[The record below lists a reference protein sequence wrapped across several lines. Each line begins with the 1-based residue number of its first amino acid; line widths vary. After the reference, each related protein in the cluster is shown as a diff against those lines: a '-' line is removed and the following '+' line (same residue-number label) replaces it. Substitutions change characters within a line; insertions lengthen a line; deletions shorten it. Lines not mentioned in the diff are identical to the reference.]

1 MSKSTQINIKG
12 MHCSGCESVIEEA
25 LTELDGVIEV
35 TVDYPTA
42 LCSIS
47 FDQKKLSLEDIH
59 KLIEDKGY
67 QVELVPENK
76 ASLFIKISLSL
87 LALIAIV
94 LLMVGSRK
102 LWHQFSAPEIS
113 SQLSYGMIFVVGL
126 ITGLHCIGMCG
137 SFVISY
143 TVKDAEHGQ
152 SPYLSHLLYG
162 VGKTLSYAMFG
173 AAFGL
178 LGSIISITPFI
189 SGMSIL
195 LAGTFLILFG
205 LNMLNVF
212 AVLRRVR
219 IKQPE
224 AMMRYA
230 MKKRR
235 KARSPFFIGFFSG
248 FLLGCGPLQAMYI
261 MAAGNA
267 DPIEGAKFL
276 ALFGLGT
283 LPALLSFGMAAHL
296 LSEKMTHRFLQASG
310 IILIVMGTMM
320 LNKGLMKTES
330 GYDFKSISSTLSQA
344 PMSDADK

>member
-1 MSKSTQINIKG
+1 MSKRIRINIKG
-12 MHCSGCESVIEEA
+12 MHCGGCETIIEEA
-25 LTELDGVIEV
+25 LSEVLGVIEV
-35 TVDYPTA
+35 KADYSA
-42 LCSIS
+42 AQCSVN
-47 FDQKKLSLEDIH
+47 FDEQKLSLAEIY
-59 KLIEDKGY
+59 KVIENKGY
-67 QVELVPENK
+67 QVDLAPTDKGSLLV
-76 ASLFIKISLSL
+76 KISLSL

-94 LLMVGSRK
+94 LLMVFSRK
-102 LWHQFSAPEIS
+102 LWNQFSVPEIS

-143 TVKDAEHGQ
+143 TVKDVEQGQ
-152 SPYLSHLLYG
+152 SPYFSHVLYG
-162 VGKTLSYAMFG
+162 VGKTLSYAIFG
-173 AAFGL
+173 AIFGF

-212 AVLRRVR
+212 AALRRIR

-230 MKKRR
+230 LKKRR
-235 KARSPFFIGFFSG
+235 TARSPFFIGFFSG

-261 MAAGNA
+261 MAAGNG
-267 DPIEGAKFL
+267 DVIEGAKFL

-310 IILIVMGTMM
+310 IILIIMGTMM
-320 LNKGLMKTES
+320 LNKGLMKTQS
-330 GYDFKSISSTLSQA
+330 GYDFQSISTSISQK
-344 PMSDADK
+344 MMHE

>member
-1 MSKSTQINIKG
+1 
-12 MHCSGCESVIEEA
+12 
-25 LTELDGVIEV
+25 
-35 TVDYPTA
+35 
-42 LCSIS
+42 
-47 FDQKKLSLEDIH
+47 
-59 KLIEDKGY
+59 
-67 QVELVPENK
+67 
-76 ASLFIKISLSL
+76 
-87 LALIAIV
+87 
-94 LLMVGSRK
+94 
-102 LWHQFSAPEIS
+102 
-113 SQLSYGMIFVVGL
+113 
-126 ITGLHCIGMCG
+126 
-137 SFVISY
+137 
-143 TVKDAEHGQ
+143 
-152 SPYLSHLLYG
+152 
-162 VGKTLSYAMFG
+162 MFG

-178 LGSIISITPFI
+178 LGSLISITPFI

-320 LNKGLMKTES
+320 LNKGLMKTKS
-330 GYDFKSISSTLSQA
+330 GYDFQSMSTRLSQ
-344 PMSDADK
+344 PLMSDTEK

>member
-12 MHCSGCESVIEEA
+12 MSCGGCESVLEEA
-25 LTELDGVIEV
+25 LTEVIGVIEV
-35 TVDYPTA
+35 KADYSEAKCSVDY
-42 LCSIS
+42 
-47 FDQKKLSLEDIH
+47 DENRVSLEDIYQV
-59 KLIEDKGY
+59 IEGKGY
-67 QVELVPENK
+67 QVELEPTDK
-76 ASLFIKISLSL
+76 GSFLAKLSLSL

-94 LLMVGSRK
+94 LLMIFSRK
-102 LWHQFSAPEIS
+102 LWHQFSVPDIS

-143 TVKDAEHGQ
+143 TVKDAEQGQ
-152 SPYLSHLLYG
+152 KPYLSHALYG
-162 VGKTLSYAMFG
+162 IGKTLSYAMFG
-173 AAFGL
+173 AIFGF

-195 LAGTFLILFG
+195 LAGIFLILFG

-212 AVLRRVR
+212 SALRRVR
-219 IKQPE
+219 FKQPE

-235 KARSPFFIGFFSG
+235 NARSPFFIGFFSG

-267 DPIEGAKFL
+267 DAIEGAKFL
-276 ALFGLGT
+276 AIFGLGT

-310 IILIVMGTMM
+310 IILVVMGTMM
-320 LNKGLMKTES
+320 LNKGLMKTKS
-330 GYDFKSISSTLSQA
+330 GYDFQSISTSVSQKI
-344 PMSDADK
+344 MNE

>member
-1 MSKSTQINIKG
+1 
-12 MHCSGCESVIEEA
+12 
-25 LTELDGVIEV
+25 
-35 TVDYPTA
+35 
-42 LCSIS
+42 
-47 FDQKKLSLEDIH
+47 
-59 KLIEDKGY
+59 
-67 QVELVPENK
+67 
-76 ASLFIKISLSL
+76 
-87 LALIAIV
+87 
-94 LLMVGSRK
+94 
-102 LWHQFSAPEIS
+102 
-113 SQLSYGMIFVVGL
+113 MIFVVGL

-137 SFVISY
+137 IFVISY
-143 TVKDAEHGQ
+143 TVKDVEHER

-173 AAFGL
+173 AAFGF
-178 LGSIISITPFI
+178 LGSLISITPFI

-224 AMMRYA
+224 AMIRYA
-230 MKKRR
+230 IKKRR

-283 LPALLSFGMAAHL
+283 LPALLSFGMVAHL

-330 GYDFKSISSTLSQA
+330 GYDFKSISSTLSQT
-344 PMSDADK
+344 PISDADK

>member
-1 MSKSTQINIKG
+1 MSKRSQIKIKG
-12 MHCSGCESVIEEA
+12 MHCGGCESIIEEA
-25 LTELDGVIEV
+25 LTKVNGVIEV
-35 TVDYPTA
+35 KANYSTA
-42 LCSIS
+42 KCLVVYDEEKIS
-47 FDQKKLSLEDIH
+47 LDDIYQV
-59 KLIEDKGY
+59 IEGSGY
-67 QVELVPENK
+67 QVELTPDDKGSFFVK
-76 ASLFIKISLSL
+76 LSLSL
-87 LALIAIV
+87 LALVAIV
-94 LLMVGSRK
+94 LLMFFSRK
-102 LWHQFSAPEIS
+102 LWHQFSVPEIS

-143 TVKDAEHGQ
+143 TVKDAQQGQ
-152 SPYLSHLLYG
+152 APYLSHILYG

-173 AAFGL
+173 AIFGFI
-178 LGSIISITPFI
+178 GSVISITPFI

-219 IKQPE
+219 FKQPE
-224 AMMRYA
+224 VMTHYA

-235 KARSPFFIGFFSG
+235 NARSPFFIGFFSG

-283 LPALLSFGMAAHL
+283 LPALLSFGMVAHL

-320 LNKGLMKTES
+320 LNKGLMKTKS
-330 GYDFKSISSTLSQA
+330 GYDFQSISTSISQK
-344 PMSDADK
+344 MTSE

>member
-1 MSKSTQINIKG
+1 M
-12 MHCSGCESVIEEA
+12 
-25 LTELDGVIEV
+25 
-35 TVDYPTA
+35 
-42 LCSIS
+42 
-47 FDQKKLSLEDIH
+47 
-59 KLIEDKGY
+59 
-67 QVELVPENK
+67 
-76 ASLFIKISLSL
+76 
-87 LALIAIV
+87 
-94 LLMVGSRK
+94 
-102 LWHQFSAPEIS
+102 PEIS

-143 TVKDAEHGQ
+143 TVKDAEQGQ
-152 SPYLSHLLYG
+152 SPYLSHVLYG

-173 AAFGL
+173 AIFGFI
-178 LGSIISITPFI
+178 GSVISITPFI
-189 SGMSIL
+189 SGISIL

-212 AVLRRVR
+212 AALRRVR
-219 IKQPE
+219 FKQPE

-235 KARSPFFIGFFSG
+235 NARSPFFIGFFSG

-283 LPALLSFGMAAHL
+283 LPALLSFGMVAHK

-310 IILIVMGTMM
+310 IILVVMGAMM
-320 LNKGLMKTES
+320 LNKGLMKTKS
-330 GYDFKSISSTLSQA
+330 GYDFQSISTSISQK
-344 PMSDADK
+344 MINE

>member
-1 MSKSTQINIKG
+1 MPKSTQINIKG
-12 MHCSGCESVIEEA
+12 MSCGGCESVIEEA
-25 LTELDGVIEV
+25 LTEVIGVIEV
-35 TVDYPTA
+35 KADYSAAKCSVDY
-42 LCSIS
+42 
-47 FDQKKLSLEDIH
+47 DENRVSLDDIYQV
-59 KLIEDKGY
+59 IEGKGY
-67 QVELVPENK
+67 QVELAPVDK
-76 ASLFIKISLSL
+76 GSFLVKLSLSL

-94 LLMVGSRK
+94 LLMVFSRK
-102 LWHQFSAPEIS
+102 LWHQFSVPEIS

-143 TVKDAEHGQ
+143 TVKDAEQGQ
-152 SPYLSHLLYG
+152 SPYLSHVLYG

-173 AAFGL
+173 AIFGFI
-178 LGSIISITPFI
+178 GSVISITPFI
-189 SGMSIL
+189 SGISIL

-212 AVLRRVR
+212 AALRRVR
-219 IKQPE
+219 FKQPE

-235 KARSPFFIGFFSG
+235 NARSPFFIGFFSG

-283 LPALLSFGMAAHL
+283 LPALLSFGMVAHK

-310 IILIVMGTMM
+310 IILVVMGAMM
-320 LNKGLMKTES
+320 LNKGLMKTKS
-330 GYDFKSISSTLSQA
+330 GYDFQSISTSISQK
-344 PMSDADK
+344 MINE